1 MPAKPALLPHLH
13 RVWQRQEPYPRG
25 AGDLLEKVNDGE
37 AEAGWQGYI
46 LFLLIRAGKREEEPL
61 RMIKE
66 KTPHPKPFLRVM
78 HK

>member
-1 MPAKPALLPHLH
+1 
-13 RVWQRQEPYPRG
+13 
-25 AGDLLEKVNDGE
+25 LLEKVNDGE